1 MVGNARRYKQMPAE
15 GQKNSRMSNEH
26 LQTLFLA
33 LADPTRRLIIQRLV
47 EEEAATATRLAAG
60 LSITRQA
67 VTKHLNALVE
77 AGLLTSQV
85 KGRERQYRLRP
96 EPLQEIAGWIAQL
109 EAAWNALLDALH
121 EHLMQQEAQAQED
134 EKAAYEGRK

>member
-1 MVGNARRYKQMPAE
+1 MNDK
-15 GQKNSRMSNEH
+15 H
-26 LQTLFLA
+26 IQTVFLA

-96 EPLQEIAGWIAQL
+96 EPLQEIAGWIARL
-109 EAAWNALLDALH
+109 EASWNVRLDALH
-121 EHLMQQEAQAQED
+121 AHLMQQETQAQED
-134 EKAAYEGRK
+134 QKAAYEGRK

>member
-1 MVGNARRYKQMPAE
+1 MNDKHRQPV
-15 GQKNSRMSNEH
+15 
-26 LQTLFLA
+26 FLA

-67 VTKHLNALVE
+67 VTKHLNVLVE
-77 AGLLTSQV
+77 AGLLASQV

-109 EAAWNALLDALH
+109 EAAWNVRLDALR
-121 EHLMQQEAQAQED
+121 EHLMQQETLIQNDAET
-134 EKAAYEGRK
+134 AYEGRK

>member
-1 MVGNARRYKQMPAE
+1 MNDK
-15 GQKNSRMSNEH
+15 H
-26 LQTLFLA
+26 IQTVFLA

-67 VTKHLNALVE
+67 VTKHLNVLVE
-77 AGLLTSQV
+77 AGLLASQV

-109 EAAWNALLDALH
+109 EAAWNVRLDALR
-121 EHLMQQEAQAQED
+121 EHLMQQETLIQNDAET
-134 EKAAYEGRK
+134 AYEGRK